1 MARDTASIDCGK
13 NEGEMQCVGYVTVM
27 KRCEIFTR
35 SKSWR
40 YDGWWN
46 WDGN

>member
-13 NEGEMQCVGYVTVM
+13 NEAEMQCVGYVTGE
-27 KRCEIFTR
+27 RCEIFTR